1 MTDAAGV
8 LTVPQYARLVK
19 EIRQL
24 LAQGKSRAQEAVA
37 QELVQTYWAIGKRL
51 TEAQLTDRA
60 AYGESVLEDLA
71 EELDVDVT
79 TLRRAVQFFQV
90 YKSAPRG
97 ANLTWAHFKALL
109 SVKDADARQF
119 YAQETQRL
127 GWTRDQMVSAIAK
140 ETFEQ
145 TDGGKTTKRRTTPL
159 MRPTEPTYVYRAD
172 VERVIDGDTV
182 ILRVDLGFAVWKEQR
197 IRLAEID
204 TPPLDE
210 PKGQEAYRYVRDQ
223 LAQAQTVVVKT
234 HKIDIYGRYVGHLFY
249 ALKDAA
255 LADVFATGRYLNQ
268 ELVAQ
273 GLATTL

>member
-1 MTDAAGV
+1 MADTGV
-8 LTVPQYARLVK
+8 LTATQYAKLVK
-19 EIRQL
+19 EIRAL
-24 LAQGKSRAQEAVA
+24 LATGKARAQEAVA

-51 TEAQLTDRA
+51 SEEQLTGRA
-60 AYGESVLEDLA
+60 NYGESILEDLS

-79 TLRRAVQFFQV
+79 TLRRAVQFFQI

-97 ANLTWAHFKALL
+97 ANLTWAHFKELL

-127 GWTRDQMVSAIAK
+127 GWTRDQLVAAIAK

-145 TDGGKTTKRRTTPL
+145 TDGGKTKQRRTKPL
-159 MRPTEPTYVYRAD
+159 TRPTEPTYVYRAD

-182 ILRVDLGFAVWKEQR
+182 LLRVDLGFAVWKEQR

-204 TPPLDE
+204 TPPLDA
-210 PKGQEAYRYVRDQ
+210 PKGQEAYCYVRDQ

-249 ALKDAA
+249 ALKETE
-255 LADVFATGRYLNQ
+255 LADVFATGRYLNR
-268 ELVAQ
+268 ELVAK